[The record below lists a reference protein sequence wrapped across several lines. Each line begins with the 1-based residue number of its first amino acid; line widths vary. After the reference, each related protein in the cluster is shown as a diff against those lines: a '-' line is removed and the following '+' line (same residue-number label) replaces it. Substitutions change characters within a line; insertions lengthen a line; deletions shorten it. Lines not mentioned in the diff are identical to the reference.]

1 MTNKT
6 GEVYN
11 DRIDLSYVHLILVF
25 RVYFKMSVMD
35 TQCSRSDCGMTKSNA
50 LVRGDLLEVANI
62 LDVQNISKSFPG
74 IKALDK
80 VNLSIR
86 KGEIHALVGENGAG
100 KSTLMKILSGVY
112 MPDEGTIIL
121 DGAPVRIKNPHH
133 AEQLGISIVYQELS
147 NFPAMSIA
155 ENIAVG
161 EYPTNRFGALDYKK
175 LYARTQE
182 ILDEFDLSDLKPR
195 TDVRELS
202 IGRQQVVEI
211 LKASSR
217 NSKILILDE
226 PTSALTERETELL
239 FEIMRRLKAQG
250 ISIIYISH
258 RLDEIFRICDRTT
271 VLRDGKYVTT
281 LDVGNTNKA
290 ELVKY
295 MVGRDVAYNY
305 GAHTSQIGD
314 VIFEARNISY
324 KNIVRDVSFELHA
337 GEVLGIA
344 GLEGAGRT
352 EFIETLFGVRKKA
365 AGVTLVNGKEIHI
378 KNPMVAKQNGIAY
391 ITKDRKRVGLFM
403 HTSIDRNIMAANL
416 DKFSRH
422 GAINFK
428 KASANSINY
437 WKRFDIKT
445 PTLKK
450 LVVALSGGNQQKV
463 LLAMWFTRNPQ
474 ILIVDEP
481 TRGIDVGTKEEIHK
495 LIRELAKNG
504 AGVIMISSDMPE
516 LLGASDR
523 ILVMFEGMVTGN
535 VENISVSEEQVV
547 ALASNE
553 LVHKQEGDE

>member
-1 MTNKT
+1 MQDAT
-6 GEVYN
+6 
-11 DRIDLSYVHLILVF
+11 
-25 RVYFKMSVMD
+25 
-35 TQCSRSDCGMTKSNA
+35 
-50 LVRGDLLEVANI
+50 I

-74 IKALDK
+74 IKALDQ
-80 VNLSIR
+80 VNLTVK

-112 MPDEGTIIL
+112 IPDEGTIVL
-121 DGAPVRIKNPHH
+121 DGVQVRIKNPRE

-161 EYPTNRFGALDYKK
+161 EYPTTKFGALDYKE
-175 LYARTQE
+175 LYARTQS
-182 ILDEFDLSDLKPR
+182 ILDEFSLNDLKPK

-239 FEIMRRLKAQG
+239 FGIMRRLKDRG

-271 VLRDGKYVTT
+271 VFRDGKYVTT
-281 LDVGNTNKA
+281 LDVANTSKD
-290 ELVKY
+290 EIVKY

-305 GAHTSQIGD
+305 GAHTSDIGD
-314 VIFEARNISY
+314 VIFEARDISY
-324 KNIVRDVSFELHA
+324 GNIVHNVSFNLHA

-352 EFIETLFGVRKKA
+352 ELVETLFGVRKKA
-365 AGVTLVNGKEIHI
+365 GGEIIVGGKQVNI
-378 KNPMVAKQNGIAY
+378 KNPMIAKQNGIAY
-391 ITKDRKRVGLFM
+391 ITKDRKRIGLFM
-403 HTSIDRNIMAANL
+403 HTSVDRNIMSANL
-416 DKFSRH
+416 NKFSRN
-422 GAINFK
+422 GIINFSA
-428 KASANSINY
+428 ASENSTHY

-463 LLAMWFTRNPQ
+463 MLAMWFTQNPK

-495 LIRELAKNG
+495 LIRELARNG

-523 ILVMFEGMVTGN
+523 ILVMFEGIVTGD
-535 VENISVSEEQVV
+535 VENINVSEEHVV

-553 LVHKQEGDE
+553 LDYKQEVDK

>member
-1 MTNKT
+1 M
-6 GEVYN
+6 E
-11 DRIDLSYVHLILVF
+11 
-25 RVYFKMSVMD
+25 
-35 TQCSRSDCGMTKSNA
+35 A
-50 LVRGDLLEVANI
+50 ANI

-74 IKALDK
+74 IKALDRVK
-80 VNLSIR
+80 LTIK

-112 MPDEGTIIL
+112 MPDEGEIFL
-121 DGAPVRIKNPHH
+121 DGVQVRVKNPHH
-133 AEQLGISIVYQELS
+133 SEQLGISIVYQELS
-147 NFPAMSIA
+147 NFPAMNIA

-161 EYPTNRFGALDYKK
+161 DYPKTKLGALDYKK

-182 ILDEFDLSDLKPR
+182 ILDEFELTDLKPK

-239 FEIMRRLKAQG
+239 FEIMRRLQDRG

-258 RLDEIFRICDRTT
+258 RLDEIFRICNRAT
-271 VLRDGKYVTT
+271 VFRDGKYVTT
-281 LDVGNTNKA
+281 LDVAHTNKT

-305 GAHTSQIGD
+305 GAHTTDIGD
-314 VIFEARNISY
+314 IIFEAKNISY
-324 KNIVRDVSFELHA
+324 GEAVKNVSFNLHA

-352 EFIETLFGVRKKA
+352 ELVETLFGIRQKTD
-365 AGVTLVNGKEIHI
+365 GDTLLSGKEVGI
-378 KNPMVAKQNGIAY
+378 KNPMIAKQNGIAY

-403 HTSIDRNIMAANL
+403 HASVDRNIMAANL
-416 DKFSRH
+416 DKFSQR
-422 GAINFK
+422 GLIKFK
-428 KASANSINY
+428 KAYENSVLY

-463 LLAMWFTRNPQ
+463 MLAMWFTRNPK

-495 LIRELAKNG
+495 LIRELARNG

-523 ILVMFEGMVTGN
+523 ILVMFEGIVTGDVKNIN
-535 VENISVSEEQVV
+535 VTEENVV

-553 LVHKQEGDE
+553 DVNKQEVKK